1 MKASKNLIFLTLV
14 SALIFVL
21 SGIGLIF
28 LPYGGARPDRVHF
41 TVKSGQS
48 NSAIART
55 LEKKHLIAS
64 STLFK
69 VVVRLM
75 GKTQALKS
83 GEYEI
88 KGNLSLIALIGILE
102 KGKGVLISV
111 TIPEGYRMTEI
122 FALLKSTGFQ
132 NSGRYMKWATDKNF
146 IAGLKIPVKVNMLE
160 GILFP
165 DTYRFPKNASEKLI
179 LRRMVE
185 NFKKRIP
192 KDYKLKARRA
202 GLSFYQAVTLASI
215 VEKETGRA
223 SERPTISSV
232 FHNRMAIKMRLQTD
246 PTVIYGIKDYAGN
259 IRRKHLKMYHPYNT
273 YVIKGLPPTPIASPG
288 VKSLMAAVNPKKTKF
303 LYFVARGDGT
313 HEFTS
318 NFKDHD
324 KAVTKYQRRRKK
336 DYRSY

>member
-1 MKASKNLIFLTLV
+1 MKASRTLILLSLF
-14 SALIFVL
+14 SALVFVI
-21 SGIGLIF
+21 SGVGLLY
-28 LPYGGARPDRVHF
+28 LPYGGARPDHVKF

-48 NSAIART
+48 NSAIARN
-55 LEKKHLIAS
+55 LEKKNLIAS

-69 VVVRLM
+69 IAVRLM

-83 GEYEI
+83 GQYKVE
-88 KGNLSLIALIGILE
+88 GNISIIGLIGILE
-102 KGKGVLISV
+102 KGKEVLISV

-122 FALLKSTGFQ
+122 FALLKSKGYQ
-132 NSGRYMKWATDKNF
+132 NSGRYMKWATDKSF
-146 IAGLKIPVKVNMLE
+146 IDRLKIPVKVNMLE

-165 DTYRFPKNASEKLI
+165 DTYNFPKGASEKLI
-179 LRRMVE
+179 LKTMVA

-192 KDYKLKARRA
+192 KDFKVKAQRA
-202 GLSFYQAVTLASI
+202 GLSYYQAITLASI

-223 SERPTISSV
+223 AERPTISSV
-232 FHNRMAIKMRLQTD
+232 FHNRMAIKMKLQTD
-246 PTVIYGIKDYAGN
+246 PTVIYGIKNYAGR
-259 IRRKHLKMYHPYNT
+259 IRSKHLKMPHPYNT
-273 YVIKGLPPTPIASPG
+273 YVIRGLPPTPIASPG
-288 VKSLMAAVNPKKTKF
+288 MMSLMAAVDPKKTKF

-313 HEFTS
+313 HEFTT